1 MPFMIL
7 TQLFPNQ
14 RAWIM
19 VVGGGGLFLYTKL
32 TQLNVDEMM
41 WLTVDAL
48 LIVGMLYIFYHI
60 AKTFSSLPKI
70 VRNHPQIFLHI
81 LLWIWIIAILFFPVD
96 FREDP
101 SWIVASNLNVVLVF
115 FSFLVWRIG
124 FLLYAGK
131 RGSLKQNGFV
141 DHLIYCLPYMGSS
154 QVPYGK
160 GLDYLYSKRANGRLD
175 LARIQLAGVKLLILA
190 SIWDS
195 ALDLLDWGFFD
206 AADGAVPLLFTL
218 HHINELIILSATHM
232 PDPLTVWGSLIVD
245 MVYETTQLAI
255 IGHLIIGC
263 LRLFGFNLFRN
274 TYKPLLA
281 KTLIDFWNR
290 YYFYFKELLVDFF
303 FFPVYLAY
311 FKQHPKWRIF
321 VATMASAF
329 FGNLYY
335 HVLQHFDRLI
345 ISGDILSFSR
355 FSSYLFYTFVLGI
368 AIFVSILREQNQR
381 GKHSAPCSTLVTI
394 RKVAGVW
401 IFFAILRI
409 WDRTDSSFVE
419 DTTFFLALFGIH
431 G

>member
-1 MPFMIL
+1 M
-7 TQLFPNQ
+7 
-14 RAWIM
+14 
-19 VVGGGGLFLYTKL
+19 
-32 TQLNVDEMM
+32 
-41 WLTVDAL
+41 
-48 LIVGMLYIFYHI
+48 
-60 AKTFSSLPKI
+60 
-70 VRNHPQIFLHI
+70 
-81 LLWIWIIAILFFPVD
+81 LFFPVD
-96 FREDP
+96 FRDDP
-101 SWIVASNLNVVLVF
+101 SWIVATNLNAALVF

-124 FLLYAGK
+124 FLLYSGK

-141 DHLIYCLPYMGSS
+141 DHLIYCLPYLGSS

-160 GLDYLYSKRANGRLD
+160 GLDYLYSKRATGRLD
-175 LARIQLAGVKLLILA
+175 LARIQLAGIKLLILA

-195 ALDLLDWGFFD
+195 ALDLLDWSFFD
-206 AADGAVPLLFTL
+206 SADGAIPLFKL
-218 HHINELIILSATHM
+218 HHINELIILSATRM
-232 PDPLTVWGSLIVD
+232 PDPITVWGSLIMD

-255 IGHLIIGC
+255 VGHLIIGC

-303 FFPVYLAY
+303 FFPVYLSY

-321 VATMASAF
+321 AATMASAF

-335 HVLQHFDRLI
+335 HILQHFDRLI
-345 ISGDILSFSR
+345 INGEILSFAR
-355 FSSYLFYTFVLGI
+355 FTSYVFYTFILGI

-381 GKHSAPCSTLVTI
+381 GKHSAPCTTLVTI

-419 DTTFFLALFGIH
+419 DTTFFLGLLGLH
-431 G
+431 W